1 MKDRII
7 QKDQLRVD
15 EKESARL
22 SYDMVFEQDHEEMD
36 SDARE
41 LLEQTRAEWEKK
53 LVRERQKAI
62 EEGYQAG
69 YRDGYEQARQEVE
82 QQLSPV
88 KQALEQVESRLET
101 FTEEIKPAL
110 TTLVFELAEK
120 VLSVPV
126 ENEDLKQQVAA
137 TVKTWLDRFRNE
149 QQVNVYVSETDFET
163 VKQLVKDDQNA
174 VVLNVSPEVNP
185 GEFHI
190 ETNHQAVIQNF
201 KKHLTHLRSKSE
213 VKEALN
219 LPDA

>member
-1 MKDRII
+1 MRDRII

-22 SYDMVFEQDHEEMD
+22 SYDMVFEQDHDEMD

-82 QQLSPV
+82 QQLMPV
-88 KQALEQVESRLET
+88 KQALEQVENRLEA

-126 ENEDLKQQVAA
+126 DNEDLKQQVAS

-149 QQVNVYVSETDFET
+149 QQLTVHVSETDYET
-163 VKQLVKDDQNA
+163 VKQLVKDDQNG
-174 VVLNVSPEVNP
+174 VVLNCSPEVNP

-201 KKHLTHLRSKSE
+201 KKHLVHLRSKSE